1 MENLKMQF
9 RQLLVKYY
17 AISSNITENDLFAC
31 DNMSESE
38 LLANIDTIES
48 KIKYELYQKLNIYH
62 RRIYGSD
69 DFDAKYDLDLS
80 LSDYEELFYRRMI
93 EYSIIRKNKA
103 KTPLYNY
110 RTPIDELEKINKKL

>member
-1 MENLKMQF
+1 MQF

-17 AISSNITENDLFAC
+17 AIRSNITDNDLFAC
-31 DNMSESE
+31 NNMTESE
-38 LLANIDTIES
+38 LLDNIDIIES

-80 LSDYEELFYRRMI
+80 LNDYEELFYRRLI
-93 EYSIIRKNKA
+93 ENSIIRKNKS

-110 RTPIDELEKINKKL
+110 RTPIDELEIINKKL